1 MVQFTPQT
9 VYSSQ
14 PVYTAQD
21 IQAQEKAK
29 YDKQMEA
36 YNAALAAERSSKAS
50 QQAQQDKA
58 AQQLVDYLSVN
69 PLQWDTTA
77 YMYDPVS
84 TGLNRVFIDNGKP
97 GLGDAL
103 YYMTPSSAVG
113 NVQGGAYV
121 PTLDEA
127 KALLAASGNY
137 TGSSPRPGETPQE
150 TIQRIYGT
158 GLSDQLT
165 NYLVAQNVYQ
175 QPGTI
180 GDLKAVDAYH
190 GRQADNAPLL
200 GAFVGTGT
208 DPLKGL
214 LSQAGVSTTS
224 FAPSAKSYSAAPSM
238 PSSWQPAASAI
249 NQQSVANSDLYTD
262 AYNKITLGGNYGG
275 GVINDAYSQP
285 FANVVGA
292 PDSSWAMASNPLAAM
307 PWASASWNTP
317 SYGGPMSQQSASAYS
332 TGAAAS
338 AGGLG
343 GLGGAGP
350 WGARN
355 PWSPS

>member
-21 IQAQEKAK
+21 IQAQKRAE

-36 YNAALAAERSSKAS
+36 YNAALAAQQSAKAS
-50 QQAQQDKA
+50 QQAQQNKS
-58 AQQLVDYLSVN
+58 AQQLVDYLSAN

-77 YMYDPVS
+77 FTYDPVL
-84 TGLNRVFIDNGKP
+84 TGANRVFVDNGQP

-103 YYMTPSSAVG
+103 YYMTPSTAIG
-113 NVQGGAYV
+113 NVQGGSYV

-127 KALLAASGNY
+127 KALLAASSNY
-137 TGSSPRPGETPQE
+137 IGSSPLPDETPQQ

-158 GLSDQLT
+158 GLSDDLA
-165 NYLVAQNVYQ
+165 NYLIAQNVYQ

-180 GDLKAVDAYH
+180 GDLKAINAYH
-190 GRQADNAPLL
+190 GGQADDAPLL

-208 DPLKGL
+208 DPFKDL
-214 LSQAGVSTTS
+214 LGQAGVNTASFSPTTKS
-224 FAPSAKSYSAAPSM
+224 FGAAPTM
-238 PSSWQPAASAI
+238 PLSWQPAANSI
-249 NQQSVANSDLYTD
+249 NQQNAANSDLYTD